1 MTGRRGRPTAV
12 EPAEVDVDI
21 TVVDGEA
28 GRRLAALQAQAI
40 LDVLTWFRE
49 HATAETAEPGPAE

>member
-1 MTGRRGRPTAV
+1 MTARRGRPAAV
-12 EPAEVDVDI
+12 EPAEVDFDI

-49 HATAETAEPGPAE
+49 HATADTEPGPGE